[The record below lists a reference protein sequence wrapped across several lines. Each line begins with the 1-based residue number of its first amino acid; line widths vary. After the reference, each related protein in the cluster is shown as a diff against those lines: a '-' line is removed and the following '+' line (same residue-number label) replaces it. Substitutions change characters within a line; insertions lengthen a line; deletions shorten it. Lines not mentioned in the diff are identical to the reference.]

1 MCARDR
7 LFIAKME
14 MATRCRGVGGEAVG
28 VKCGCMQGCCEG
40 ARQGVRSGRAMVQV
54 AMNTKTNK
62 VSAAA
67 RPGSGPQ
74 SDFKINEI
82 QLN

>member
-1 MCARDR
+1 M
-7 LFIAKME
+7 
-14 MATRCRGVGGEAVG
+14 GGEAVG

-67 RPGSGPQ
+67 RQ
-74 SDFKINEI
+74 S
-82 QLN
+82 